1 MTEYCGR
8 YIPMELQTTY
18 SEFKKKSCSL
28 MWKFLRAILWTESPR
43 DSNRDLHIVT
53 WPIHHENCRWNHRQK
68 ESVVDSIGKSE
79 LYITILL
86 TLPSPISLFFPHHN
100 SPLPNYKQPPPQKK
114 IPLFSTQVI
123 FLQVLW
129 SQHSC
134 SDLLWILSF
143 SVSKSIFFNFN
154 I

>member
-28 MWKFLRAILWTESPR
+28 MWKFLRAILRMESPR

-53 WPIHHENCRWNHRQK
+53 WPIHRENCRWNHRQK
-68 ESVVDSIGKSE
+68 EYVADSIGKSE

-86 TLPSPISLFFPHHN
+86 TLPSPISLFF
-100 SPLPNYKQPPPQKK
+100 SPSQLSSPKLQTTTPPKK
-114 IPLFSTQVI
+114 NPPLLNTSHISSSFVVTTFVFWFIVDFVI
-123 FLQVLW
+123 F
-129 SQHSC
+129 C
-134 SDLLWILSF
+134 
-143 SVSKSIFFNFN
+143 K
-154 I
+154 

>member
-28 MWKFLRAILWTESPR
+28 MWKFLRAILRMESPR

-53 WPIHHENCRWNHRQK
+53 WPIHRENCRWNHRQK
-68 ESVVDSIGKSE
+68 EYVADSIGKSE

-86 TLPSPISLFFPHHN
+86 TLPSPISLFF
-100 SPLPNYKQPPPQKK
+100 SPSQLSPPKLQTTTPKK
-114 IPLFSTQVI
+114 KNPPLLNTSHISSSFVVTTFVFWFIVDFVI
-123 FLQVLW
+123 F
-129 SQHSC
+129 C
-134 SDLLWILSF
+134 
-143 SVSKSIFFNFN
+143 K
-154 I
+154 